1 MTFLMYAVPGCWAGL
16 LGADCDYS
24 PNPLNGTLQHKIVFV
39 ITFLIVKS
47 SVKQPLKKKKYLMCG
62 CPCWKGFFFYLPST
76 HLSYFITACVV
87 FPDFHKSYF
96 LNMFDSNAC
105 WTTLIKAG

>member
-1 MTFLMYAVPGCWAGL
+1 MYAVSGCWAGL

-24 PNPLNGTLQHKIVFV
+24 PPNPLNGTLQHKAGFV
-39 ITFLIVKS
+39 ITFLIVES
-47 SVKQPLKKKKYLMCG
+47 SAKQPFKNMYLMCV
-62 CPCWKGFFFYLPST
+62 CPRWKGFFFYLPST
-76 HLSYFITACVV
+76 YHSYFITECVV
-87 FPDFHKSYF
+87 FPDFHKSYI

>member
-1 MTFLMYAVPGCWAGL
+1 MYAVPGCWAGL

-39 ITFLIVKS
+39 ITFLIVES

-62 CPCWKGFFFYLPST
+62 CPCWKGFFSICPALTSVTSLQHVLFFLIFTNPISST
-76 HLSYFITACVV
+76 C
-87 FPDFHKSYF
+87 
-96 LNMFDSNAC
+96 
-105 WTTLIKAG
+105 LIQMPVGLL

>member
-24 PNPLNGTLQHKIVFV
+24 PNPLNGTLQHKIVFM
-39 ITFLIVKS
+39 ITFLIVES
-47 SVKQPLKKKKYLMCG
+47 SVKQPLKKKKVLNVWMSLLEG
-62 CPCWKGFFFYLPST
+62 LFFYLPST

-105 WTTLIKAG
+105 WTTLIKTG

>member
-1 MTFLMYAVPGCWAGL
+1 MYAVPGCWAGL

-24 PNPLNGTLQHKIVFV
+24 PNPLNGTLQHKAVFV
-39 ITFLIVKS
+39 ITFLIVES
-47 SVKQPLKKKKYLMCG
+47 SAKQPFKKMYLMCG

-76 HLSYFITACVV
+76 HLSYFIMACVV
-87 FPDFHKSYF
+87 FPNFHKSYF
-96 LNMFDSNAC
+96 LNMFDSNAY

>member
-39 ITFLIVKS
+39 ITFLIVES
-47 SVKQPLKKKKYLMCG
+47 SVKQPLKKKKKVLNVWMSLLEGLFFLSAQHSPQLLHYSMC
-62 CPCWKGFFFYLPST
+62 CFS
-76 HLSYFITACVV
+76 
-87 FPDFHKSYF
+87 
-96 LNMFDSNAC
+96 
-105 WTTLIKAG
+105 